1 MVDDQNKKT
10 LRARIARWL
19 VFRLLSRLWYVHSPV
34 ILMIH
39 ATPSICLQTMIN
51 AARPSAQRLH
61 LRNLFAQGRRYLIQP
76 KSDGFRM
83 TTTRNVRWR
92 YRRRTSATT
101 VMMGHFSPFGDDVT
115 RIQLQGRIHIG
126 YLLDTFLIP
135 ALLAAIIIY
144 VPWHPALVGG
154 ALVIVLIFSWIGHRS
169 NAILEAHEMI
179 WFVQKALEDLS
190 PADIKLVGAGSEDVL
205 QINRDFEAAWE
216 KFYAEQRGK
225 NQE

>member
-1 MVDDQNKKT
+1 
-10 LRARIARWL
+10 
-19 VFRLLSRLWYVHSPV
+19 
-34 ILMIH
+34 
-39 ATPSICLQTMIN
+39 
-51 AARPSAQRLH
+51 
-61 LRNLFAQGRRYLIQP
+61 
-76 KSDGFRM
+76 
-83 TTTRNVRWR
+83 
-92 YRRRTSATT
+92 
-101 VMMGHFSPFGDDVT
+101 
-115 RIQLQGRIHIG
+115 
-126 YLLDTFLIP
+126 
-135 ALLAAIIIY
+135 LLAAIIIY